1 MAADMKQ
8 TIAQA
13 AKTLLM
19 EKNVKRLTVKDIV
32 EECQITRQ
40 AFYYHFEDIPDLF
53 RWMLKRDTE
62 RTMLEAQSLKSGE
75 QRLRYLFTMAIN
87 ALPYMKKGMESNY
100 RDELEKFLT
109 QYIQRLFE
117 RVCDEEGLY
126 QDCTRFE
133 VKLILRYHCQAILG
147 LLWGWTDADTKN
159 LDQIVHVVYRLMTEG
174 ISPRGKEE

>member
-133 VKLILRYHCQAILG
+133 VKLILRYHSQAILG

-174 ISPRGKEE
+174 ISPRGKVE

>member
-19 EKNVKRLTVKDIV
+19 EKNVKKLTVKDIV

-53 RWMLKRDTE
+53 RWMLERDTE

-133 VKLILRYHCQAILG
+133 VKLILRYHSQAILG

-174 ISPRGKEE
+174 ISPRGKEK

>member
-19 EKNVKRLTVKDIV
+19 EKNVKKLTVKDIV

-133 VKLILRYHCQAILG
+133 VKLILRYHSQAILG

-159 LDQIVHVVYRLMTEG
+159 LDQIVHLVYLLISEG
-174 ISPRGKEE
+174 ISPSS

>member
-19 EKNVKRLTVKDIV
+19 EKNVKKLTVKDIV

-53 RWMLKRDTE
+53 RWMLERDTE

-133 VKLILRYHCQAILG
+133 VKLILRYHSQAILG

-159 LDQIVHVVYRLMTEG
+159 LDQIVHVEYRLMTEG